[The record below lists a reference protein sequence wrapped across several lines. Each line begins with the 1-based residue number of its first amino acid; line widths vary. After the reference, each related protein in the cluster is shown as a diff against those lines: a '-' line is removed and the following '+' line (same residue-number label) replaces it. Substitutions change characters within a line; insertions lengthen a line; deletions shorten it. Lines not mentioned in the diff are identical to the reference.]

1 MSFKITGRYMNGRE
15 VTGYHMVDLKTGR
28 ARKYTREQVCFYAG
42 AKQIENCM
50 GNVYEDKVILRGVGV
65 ALEDLPIKQEGTI
78 QMHEQTDDR
87 NAGKAST
94 SVNRNIVK
102 ISVEKNILGVDC
114 ISNKEKET
122 IETFINIVV
131 RELKRLGVQ
140 THFVGVSDEQI
151 KTVGNHIIRKD
162 NTFKCTKIIRMAF
175 HKGNST
181 LGLQIYAVNLWLDEV
196 CKWNIDTD
204 ILSNMTLDREIMIP
218 WSKISNGNM
227 RMMTE
232 SMEEFIDII
241 HDKITALEVS
251 KRNQKFSSHLID

>member
-1 MSFKITGRYMNGRE
+1 MSYKITGRYMNGRE
-15 VTGYHMVDLKTGR
+15 VTGYHMVDLKTGK

-42 AKQIENCM
+42 AKQIENCT
-50 GNVYEDKVILRGVGV
+50 GSVYEDKVILRGVGI
-65 ALEDLPIKQEGTI
+65 ALEELPVKQEGTPQI
-78 QMHEQTDDR
+78 NEKTNNR
-87 NAGKAST
+87 NVGKTSI
-94 SVNRNIVK
+94 SVNKDIIK

-131 RELKRLGVQ
+131 RELKRLGIQ

-151 KTVGNHIIRKD
+151 KTVGNHIIKRD

-181 LGLQIYAVNLWLDEV
+181 LGLQIYTSNLWLDEV

-204 ILSNMTLDREIMIP
+204 VLSNMTLDREIVIP
-218 WSKISNGNM
+218 WSRLSNDSM